1 MKNILLAKS
10 NLRKNKGLSICI
22 AILILI
28 AAMFICVS
36 GLLLFDY
43 NKNSYKVAEELNTS
57 DISLY
62 SLPYNTGDV
71 TTVTERYIDSIIPS
85 NVVDYEL
92 RRMLTTQIPIEFN
105 NGEVTPIINLITKD
119 ELNRRLSKIEI
130 IEEDNNITDNYIY
143 VPYHIHTGGGINIG
157 DTYKIKLPSKTYKF
171 KVKGFINSIYAGS
184 YNLNRYE
191 MMISDEMYKT
201 IEKEN
206 PNMEGFDL
214 YINYKDGVNITKE
227 TNKLTNKIYLDKGVE
242 TTSLPLDLTLSSRT
256 FISMIFFVSFLMTA
270 IIIIGI
276 VMLMIFNNVSN
287 YIKENIKSLGVLK
300 AMGYT
305 TNDIKKS
312 LLIQFS
318 ILTILGLIVGT
329 IAGYIFMPSITTML
343 IAQSGIPYTLSFN
356 ITATL
361 ITIISLPLFV
371 VIIVLIS
378 VKKIKKVEPIEAL
391 RDGIESHNFKK
402 NHIPLDKS
410 VFSLNTSLS
419 MKNMFKNLKQNIIS
433 FITILF
439 LCFLMV
445 VSMAMYQ
452 NFSREPNLSLLTFEI
467 VDGVLA
473 VDKSNE
479 TKLENDL
486 KHDKDITKVEY
497 VSNHEIQDKDYTK
510 IQTYIMKNPTLLNN
524 KDNCYEGKYPK
535 YDNEIAI
542 SGKYAKINN
551 YKIGDEVEFHVGDKK
566 RNYLIT
572 GFLQSTNNDGREALL
587 TYDGATKI
595 IDKENLYP
603 TFYFDSKVKASK
615 IIKKYQDKYG
625 ESITATM
632 DFEELIKSQMSTFI
646 NVANLMVVVM
656 SIISACIIFLVLY
669 LLMKTLIYT
678 RRYEYGILKALGY
691 KSSDLI
697 KQNVL
702 SFMPTIIIGTII
714 GTIISYYLT
723 NPYIG
728 LNMRSFGIMKCTM
741 KIPFDLLLVSSL
753 FIIGISFV
761 SAILM
766 SLKIRKVEPCDLL
779 KGE

>member
-62 SLPYNTGDV
+62 SLPYNTGN
-71 TTVTERYIDSIIPS
+71 TNTVTEKYIDSVISS
-85 NVVDYEL
+85 NVTDYEL
-92 RRMLTTQIPIEFN
+92 RRILVTQIPIEFN
-105 NGEVTPIINLITKD
+105 NGEVTPIVNLITKD
-119 ELNRRLSKIEI
+119 ELNRHLSKIEI
-130 IEEDNNITDNYIY
+130 IEEDTNITDNYIY
-143 VPYHIHTGGGINIG
+143 LPYHIHTGGGINIG

-184 YNLNRYE
+184 YNSNRYE

-201 IEKEN
+201 ISKDN

-227 TNKLTNKIYLDKGVE
+227 TNKLANKIYLDKGVE
-242 TTSLPLDLTLSSRT
+242 TTSIPLDLTLSSRT

-270 IIIIGI
+270 VIIIGI
-276 VMLMIFNNVSN
+276 VMLMISNNISN

-318 ILTILGLIVGT
+318 ILTVLGLIVGT
-329 IAGYIFMPSITTML
+329 IAGYIFMPSIAKML

-356 ITATL
+356 LIATL
-361 ITIISLPLFV
+361 ITVISIPLFV

-378 VKKIKKVEPIEAL
+378 VKRIKKVEPIEAL

-410 VFSLNTSLS
+410 VLSLNTSLS

-473 VDKSNE
+473 SDKNIES
-479 TKLENDL
+479 KLEYDL

-497 VSNHEIQDKDYTK
+497 VSNYEIQDKDYTK
-510 IQTYIMKNPTLLNN
+510 IQTYIMKDPTLLNN

-535 YDNEIAI
+535 YDNEIAV
-542 SGKYAKINN
+542 SGKYAKDNK
-551 YKIGDEVEFHVGDKK
+551 YKIGDEVELHVGDKK

-587 TYDGATKI
+587 TYDGAAKI
-595 IDKENLYP
+595 IEEENLYS

-615 IIKKYQDKYG
+615 VIKKYQDKYG

-646 NVANLMVVVM
+646 NVANLMVIVM

-678 RRYEYGILKALGY
+678 RRYEYGILKAIGY

-741 KIPFDLLLVSSL
+741 KIPLDLLLISSL
-753 FIIGISFV
+753 FIIGISFI

>member
-57 DISLY
+57 DISLF

-445 VSMAMYQ
+445 ISMAMYQ

-473 VDKSNE
+473 IDKSNE
-479 TKLENDL
+479 TKLEYDL
-486 KHDKDITKVEY
+486 KHDKNITKVEY
-497 VSNHEIQDKDYTK
+497 VSNYEIQDKDYTK
-510 IQTYIMKNPTLLNN
+510 IQTYIMKDPTLLNN

-535 YDNEIAI
+535 YDNEIAV

-595 IDKENLYP
+595 IEKENIYS

-656 SIISACIIFLVLY
+656 SIISGCIIFLVLY

>member
-1 MKNILLAKS
+1 MKNLLLAKS

-43 NKNSYKVAEELNTS
+43 NKNAHRVAEELNTS

-62 SLPYNTGDV
+62 SLPYNTGNSN
-71 TTVTERYIDSIIPS
+71 TVTEKYIDSVISS

-92 RRMLTTQIPIEFN
+92 RRTLTTQIPIEFN
-105 NGEVTPIINLITKD
+105 NGEVTPIVNLITKD
-119 ELNRRLSKIEI
+119 ELNRHLSKIEI

-143 VPYHIHTGGGINIG
+143 LPYHIHTGGGINIG

-201 IEKEN
+201 ISKEN
-206 PNMEGFDL
+206 PNMEGFDI

-242 TTSLPLDLTLSSRT
+242 TTSIPLDLTLSSRT

-356 ITATL
+356 LIATL

-445 VSMAMYQ
+445 ISMAMYQ

-473 VDKSNE
+473 IDKSNE
-479 TKLENDL
+479 AKLEYDL

-497 VSNHEIQDKDYTK
+497 VSNYEIQDKDYTK
-510 IQTYIMKNPTLLNN
+510 IQTYIMKDPTLLNN

-535 YDNEIAI
+535 YDNEIAV

-656 SIISACIIFLVLY
+656 SIISGCIIFLVLY

-691 KSSDLI
+691 KSKDLI
-697 KQNVL
+697 MQNVL
-702 SFMPTIIIGTII
+702 SFMPTIISGTII

-741 KIPFDLLLVSSL
+741 KIPLDLLLISSI

-766 SLKIRKVEPCDLL
+766 SLKIRNVEPCDLL